1 MRDAL
6 LGPGTAQRLDAK
18 RPRRKGRDGAYA
30 ALRIGVSA
38 IMVVASVLAGMVVL
52 GVAATAGPLPD
63 TIDRIR
69 PSVVGVGSW
78 KLRRTPP
85 SHYMG
90 TGFVVVDGRHCL
102 TNAHVVAP
110 ILGGKEGE
118 DVRLK
123 VYALGDPEPTMRGA
137 RVVAQDRD
145 HDLALLA
152 FDGPPLPSFTL
163 GDSRTVREGE
173 PVAFTGF
180 PIGMVLG
187 LHPATHRGSISAIV
201 PVADP
206 ALSARRLDAKRI
218 RRLRHPFD
226 IFQLD
231 ATAYPGNSGSP
242 LYRPESGEVIAVINS
257 VVVKRT
263 KENALKD
270 PSGISYAIP
279 IQLAEPLLAEIKK

>member
-1 MRDAL
+1 MKLPPTHATRPAPGGGGRWLAIAL
-6 LGPGTAQRLDAK
+6 IAILLVPAL
-18 RPRRKGRDGAYA
+18 A
-30 ALRIGVSA
+30 AS
-38 IMVVASVLAGMVVL
+38 
-52 GVAATAGPLPD
+52 AGPLPA

-69 PSVVGVGSW
+69 TSVVGVGSW

-110 ILGGKEGE
+110 ILAGKDGE
-118 DVRLK
+118 DVLLK
-123 VYALGDPEPTMRGA
+123 VYALGDPEPTMRAA
-137 RVVAQDRD
+137 RVIAQDPD

-152 FDGPPLPSFTL
+152 FDGPPLPAFAL

-173 PVAFTGF
+173 PIAFTGF

-187 LHPATHRGSISAIV
+187 LHPATHRGTIAAIV

-206 ALSARRLDAKRI
+206 ALSSRQLDPKRI
-218 RRLRHPFD
+218 KRLRDPFD

-242 LYRPESGEVIAVINS
+242 LYRPETGEVIAVVNS
-257 VVVKRT
+257 VFIKGT

-279 IQLAEPLLAEIKK
+279 IQLAEPLLANIK

>member
-1 MRDAL
+1 MAL
-6 LGPGTAQRLDAK
+6 AVSLLFP
-18 RPRRKGRDGAYA
+18 
-30 ALRIGVSA
+30 AL
-38 IMVVASVLAGMVVL
+38 
-52 GVAATAGPLPD
+52 AATAGPLAE
-63 TIDRIR
+63 TIDHLRT
-69 PSVVGVGSW
+69 SVVGVGTW

-90 TGFVVVDGRHCL
+90 TGFVVADGRHCL

-110 ILGGKEGE
+110 FLSGKAGE
-118 DVRLK
+118 DVLLK

-137 RVVAQDRD
+137 RVVTQDPD

-152 FDGPPLPSFTL
+152 FDGPTLPAFPL
-163 GDSRTVREGE
+163 GDSHAVREGD

-187 LHPATHRGSISAIV
+187 LHPATHRGTVAAIV

-206 ALSARRLDAKRI
+206 ALSSRHLDAKRI
-218 RRLRHPFD
+218 KRLRHPFD

-242 LYRPESGEVIAVINS
+242 VYRPESGEVVAVINS
-257 VVVKRT
+257 VFIKGT
-263 KENALKD
+263 KENVLKN

-279 IQLAEPLLAEIKK
+279 IHLAKPLLAKIK